1 MYNSFKSLP
10 AAGAQER
17 WCAHLAWLIV
27 SLLLFACCAFRKVN
41 SQLQSKP
48 WRERHDIVLL
58 LLIIFIIVAPS
69 CEDTEWVLLGK
80 AANPSLSKLSVQQK
94 A

>member
-1 MYNSFKSLP
+1 M
-10 AAGAQER
+10 
-17 WCAHLAWLIV
+17 

-48 WRERHDIVLL
+48 CRERHDILLL
-58 LLIIFIIVAPS
+58 LLIIFIIIAPS
-69 CEDTEWVLLGK
+69 CGDTERILLGK
-80 AANPSLSKLSVQQK
+80 AAKASLSSLNVQQK